1 MKTVKCI
8 IVDDE
13 PIATQVIQNYLDKL
27 DTFKIV
33 QICNNA
39 LKAFEFMQSNPVDLV
54 FLDIQMPKMSGL
66 EFLKA
71 LQNPPKVIIVT
82 AYREYAYE
90 GFELDVV
97 DYLLKPVSFERFLKA
112 INKYNSI
119 SSDIVKIRDDSDP
132 VLESEN
138 EFIWVRADRK
148 NVKIRIGDI
157 RYVEGLKDY
166 VKIFAEDNMIIS
178 KIPLKKMEQNLPAD
192 KFMRIHRSYLIS
204 TKKITAF
211 NNEGIEIGTIQLP
224 IGKNYKDSVL
234 SLLEK
239 HI

>member
-1 MKTVKCI
+1 MDKVKCL

-13 PIATQVIQNYLDKL
+13 PIAAQVIQNYLNKL
-27 DTFKIV
+27 ETFEIV
-33 QICNNA
+33 KICNNA
-39 LKAFEFMQSNPVDLV
+39 LIAFEHLQSNPVDLV
-54 FLDIQMPKMSGL
+54 FLDIQMPKISGL

-82 AYREYAYE
+82 AHREYAYE

-119 SSDIVKIRDDSDP
+119 INDTIQSENDP
-132 VLESEN
+132 DHVFKSAN

-148 NVKIRIGDI
+148 NVKISVNDI
-157 RYVEGLKDY
+157 NYIEGLKDY
-166 VKIFAEDNMIIS
+166 VKIFVNDNMIIS
-178 KIPLKKMEQNLPAD
+178 KIPLKKMEQKLPAD
-192 KFMRIHRSYLIS
+192 RFIRIHRSYLIS
-204 TKKITAF
+204 ALKISAY
-211 NNEGIEIGTIQLP
+211 NNDGIEIGSVMLP
-224 IGKNYKDSVL
+224 IGKNYRDSVL
-234 SLLEK
+234 SFLEK

>member
-1 MKTVKCI
+1 MEKVKCL

-13 PIATQVIQNYLDKL
+13 PIAAQVIQNYLEKL
-27 DTFKIV
+27 EAFEIV
-33 QICNNA
+33 KICNNA
-39 LKAFEFMQSNPVDLV
+39 LNAFEYLQSNPVDLV
-54 FLDIQMPKMSGL
+54 FLDIQMPKISGL

-97 DYLLKPVSFERFLKA
+97 DYLLKPVSFDRFLKA

-119 SSDIVKIRDDSDP
+119 INDTIQSINDSDYGYK
-132 VLESEN
+132 SAN

-148 NVKIRIGDI
+148 NVKIGIDDI
-157 RYVEGLKDY
+157 NYIEGLKDY
-166 VKIFAEDNMIIS
+166 VKIFVKDNMIIS
-178 KIPLKKMEQNLPAD
+178 KIPLKKMEQKLPAD
-192 KFMRIHRSYLIS
+192 RFIRIHRSYLIS
-204 TKKITAF
+204 ATKITAF
-211 NNEGIEIGTIQLP
+211 NNDGIEIGPNMLP
-224 IGKNYKDSVL
+224 IGKNYKDSVI
-234 SLLEK
+234 SFLER